1 MRLKRASTEVLRC
14 SFCRKSQD
22 VVAKLV
28 SSPIGAPEAYICD
41 KCVAVCA
48 SILRDDAENS
58 KTSVVENSEAHVGS
72 SELDE
77 ETPALLT
84 HPLALPFFAALER
97 WIKQESLGGDAAE
110 EFCEMRSIAIRMMR
124 GAS

>member
-1 MRLKRASTEVLRC
+1 MRLKRASTEVRRC

-22 VVAKLV
+22 VVAKLI
-28 SSPIGAPEAYICD
+28 SRPIGGPEAYICD

-58 KTSVVENSEAHVGS
+58 EANAGS

-77 ETPALLT
+77 ETPGLLT
-84 HPLALPFFAALER
+84 HSLASPFFAALER